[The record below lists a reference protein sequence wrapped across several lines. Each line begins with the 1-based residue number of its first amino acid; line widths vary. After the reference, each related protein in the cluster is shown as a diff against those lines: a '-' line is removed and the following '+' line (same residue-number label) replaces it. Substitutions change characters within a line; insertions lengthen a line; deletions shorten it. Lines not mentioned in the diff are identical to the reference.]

1 MRIALGLEYD
11 GSPYCGWQYQEGV
24 ETVQRCVE
32 QALSKVADHPV
43 RVSCAGRTDAGVHA
57 TGQVV
62 HFESNAARSMRSW
75 VLGVNANL
83 PRAICV
89 LWATAVS
96 DEFHARFSARRRS
109 YRYVLFNRPIRPT
122 FLAHRVS
129 WEYRP
134 LDAGLMAEAAHALVG
149 EHDFS
154 SFRALECQAKHPVR
168 TVYRLDVTREGQMV
182 YLDAEANG
190 FLHHMVRN
198 IVGVLAAIG
207 AGERPASWAQEVL
220 ERRNR
225 TLGGVTAPAHGL
237 YLTRVQYPPEFGL
250 PETTPVALPF

>member
-11 GSPYCGWQYQEGV
+11 GSPFCGWQYQEGV

-57 TGQVV
+57 TGQVI
-62 HFESNAARSMRSW
+62 HFESDAARTLRSW

-83 PRAICV
+83 PKAVCV
-89 LWATAVS
+89 LWATPVP
-96 DEFHARFSARRRS
+96 DGFHARFSARRRR
-109 YRYVLFNRPIRPT
+109 YRYVLFNRPVRPT
-122 FLAHRVS
+122 FLARRVS

-134 LDAGLMAEAAHALVG
+134 LDAGLMAEAAQFLVG

-154 SFRALECQAKHPVR
+154 SFRALECQAKHPIR
-168 TVYRLDVTREGQMV
+168 TLYRLEVSRDGQLV
-182 YLDAEANG
+182 FLDAEANG

-198 IVGVLAAIG
+198 IVGVLATIG

-220 ERRNR
+220 DRRNR

-237 YLTRVQYPPEFGL
+237 YLTGVQYPPEFGL
-250 PETTPVALPF
+250 PEPSALALPF